1 MFWIFFKNIF
11 RLAPPWSC
19 GALSIALQQLVAAL
33 FFFGVAHALPAV
45 QFAARPIAT
54 HFALDQD
61 RKFGEEQHVFPLA
74 GCNRG
79 GPVFSLRDPHYQEGM
94 PELSFRPQQQ
104 IAGLQIRQPD
114 YDDFAVQARAKGD
127 GGIKADRAAF
137 HGSAD
142 PTHRA
147 PWFSEHVGDFVA
159 DHIETMGMLRQLRIV
174 PGFAFKQGVGESF
187 CFSQRRPSGV
197 QEHHA
202 RGQMENQPI
211 AVILRDAEYAA
222 NVTPPKNCT
231 VRRSGFEV
239 CFLPAHNVNGDPAR
253 ARRQAPTVPVL
264 LREAPKQK
272 ETICPVM
279 Q

>member
-61 RKFGEEQHVFPLA
+61 RKFGEEQH
-74 GCNRG
+74 
-79 GPVFSLRDPHYQEGM
+79 
-94 PELSFRPQQQ
+94 
-104 IAGLQIRQPD
+104 
-114 YDDFAVQARAKGD
+114 